1 MYSSNPIHKNKH
13 DTSYITIGDP
23 YDRIPSKKDRNPRYF
38 GKQFTTVFPKKGQ
51 IPSKVCFGEM
61 KMGPQ
66 GKFLAEPL
74 YITAQPADK
83 RRLGFGSHDATRRDE
98 FSNTVRTRQLR
109 EALSQ
114 EKSTF
119 QRSLLKGAAP
129 NPNRLKNTYQAQID
143 SIEEE
148 IARLEK
154 KTGLDTRV
162 NNEVNRRDVAPT
174 EYLYDIGRNRNTEF
188 NPKITGDRFYVP
200 DIKREKSYGK
210 THTTTQRHGMQEG
223 CETKIDR
230 KAQFV
235 YVHST
240 DAFYDCTHLTV

>member
-1 MYSSNPIHKNKH
+1 M
-13 DTSYITIGDP
+13 
-23 YDRIPSKKDRNPRYF
+23 
-38 GKQFTTVFPKKGQ
+38 
-51 IPSKVCFGEM
+51 
-61 KMGPQ
+61 
-66 GKFLAEPL
+66 
-74 YITAQPADK
+74 
-83 RRLGFGSHDATRRDE
+83 
-98 FSNTVRTRQLR
+98 
-109 EALSQ
+109 
-114 EKSTF
+114 
-119 QRSLLKGAAP
+119 
-129 NPNRLKNTYQAQID
+129 KNTYQAQID